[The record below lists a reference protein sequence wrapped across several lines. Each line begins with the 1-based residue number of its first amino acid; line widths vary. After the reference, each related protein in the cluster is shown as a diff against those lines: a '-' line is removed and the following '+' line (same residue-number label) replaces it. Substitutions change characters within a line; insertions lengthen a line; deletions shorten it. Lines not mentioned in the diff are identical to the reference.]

1 MRQRHLRHIGN
12 SGDPTVLRFCRLGL
26 FCRFVSL
33 GLFAKIQP
41 RRLPCRSRTISNN
54 IGANQNVLPK
64 RADREE
70 PMRRLTLLFI
80 VITAA
85 LVALPALAENY
96 PARPIRLYVAFP
108 PGGAA
113 DIVAR
118 LVAQPLSER
127 LGQPVVVENKPGSGG
142 NIVGELIA
150 RAAPDGYSLLIG
162 PDNLFTINPH
172 LFGKMSFDPMK
183 DIVPIAT
190 IQTNQLVLAINPKVP
205 AQSFKEFIALAGRT
219 DPPLFYASIGNGS
232 LHHIAMEMLKEE
244 AGIKLAHVP
253 YRGGGPAGI
262 AVLAG
267 DVAAMFGGGSV
278 FPMVKSGQL
287 RGLAVSSR
295 NRSAELPDLPS
306 ISDLYPNYEATI
318 WQGLFAPAGT
328 PPDIVDKLRRETGA
342 ILETKDFADKLA
354 KTGSG
359 EPYVTTLDEFKAR
372 MHRDFERYG
381 RIVKAAGVQVQ

>member
-1 MRQRHLRHIGN
+1 
-12 SGDPTVLRFCRLGL
+12 PV
-26 FCRFVSL
+26 
-33 GLFAKIQP
+33 
-41 RRLPCRSRTISNN
+41 
-54 IGANQNVLPK
+54 
-64 RADREE
+64 
-70 PMRRLTLLFI
+70 
-80 VITAA
+80 
-85 LVALPALAENY
+85 
-96 PARPIRLYVAFP
+96 RPIRLYLAFP

-118 LVAQPLSER
+118 LVAQPLSAR

-150 RAAPDGYSLLIG
+150 HAAPDGYSLLIG

-172 LFGKMSFDPMK
+172 LFSKMSFDPLK
-183 DIVPIAT
+183 DIVPVAT
-190 IQTNQLVLAINPKVP
+190 VQSNVLALAINPKVP
-205 AQSFKEFIALAGRT
+205 AKDFKEFIALAERT

-232 LHHIAMEMLKEE
+232 LHHLAMEMLKQE
-244 AGIKLAHVP
+244 AGIKLTHVP
-253 YRGGGPAGI
+253 YRGGGPAGV

-278 FPMVKSGQL
+278 FPMLKSGQL

-295 NRSAELPDLPS
+295 KRSAELPDLPS
-306 ISDLYPNYEATI
+306 ISEFYPDYEATI

-328 PPDIVDKLRRETGA
+328 PQDIIDKLRKEVGA

-359 EPYVTTLDEFKAR
+359 EPYITTLDEFKAR
-372 MHRDFERYG
+372 MQRDYERYG
-381 RIVKAAGVQVQ
+381 RIVKAAGVQVR

>member
-1 MRQRHLRHIGN
+1 
-12 SGDPTVLRFCRLGL
+12 
-26 FCRFVSL
+26 
-33 GLFAKIQP
+33 
-41 RRLPCRSRTISNN
+41 
-54 IGANQNVLPK
+54 
-64 RADREE
+64 
-70 PMRRLTLLFI
+70 MRRLARLFVVAAAGLL
-80 VITAA
+80 
-85 LVALPALAENY
+85 ALPAAAEDY
-96 PARPIRLYVAFP
+96 PTRPIRLYLAFP

-150 RAAPDGYSLLIG
+150 HAPPDGYSLLIG

-172 LFGKMSFDPMK
+172 LFSKMSFDPLK
-183 DIVPIAT
+183 DIVPVAT
-190 IQTNQLVLAINPKVP
+190 VQSNELVLAINPKVP
-205 AQSFKEFIALAGRT
+205 AKNFEEFIALAKRT

-232 LHHIAMEMLKEE
+232 LHHIAMEMLKQE
-244 AGIKLAHVP
+244 AGIKLTHVP

-267 DVAAMFGGGSV
+267 DVAGMFGGGSV
-278 FPMVKSGQL
+278 FPMVSSGQL
-287 RGLAVSSR
+287 RGLAVSGR
-295 NRSAELPDLPS
+295 KRSAQLPDLPS
-306 ISDLYPNYEATI
+306 ISEFYPGYEATI

-328 PPDIVDKLRRETGA
+328 PQDIIDRLRKEVGA

-359 EPYVTTLDEFKAR
+359 EPYITTLDEFKAR
-372 MHRDFERYG
+372 IHRDFERYG
-381 RIVKAAGVQVQ
+381 RIVKAAGVQVH

>member
-1 MRQRHLRHIGN
+1 MRQIWRMLKVWRM
-12 SGDPTVLRFCRLGL
+12 L
-26 FCRFVSL
+26 
-33 GLFAKIQP
+33 
-41 RRLPCRSRTISNN
+41 
-54 IGANQNVLPK
+54 
-64 RADREE
+64 
-70 PMRRLTLLFI
+70 I
-80 VITAA
+80 VVAA
-85 LVALPALAENY
+85 AFFALPADAETY
-96 PARPIRLYVAFP
+96 PTRPIRLYVAFP

-118 LVAQPLSER
+118 LLAQSLAPR

-150 RAAPDGYSLLIG
+150 RATPDGYSLLVG

-172 LFGKMSFDPMK
+172 LFGKMSFDPLK

-190 IQTNQLVLAINPKVP
+190 VQTNQLLLAVNPKVS
-205 AQSFKEFIALAGRT
+205 ASDFKAFIALAQRSE
-219 DPPLFYASIGNGS
+219 PPLFYASIGNGS

-244 AGIKLAHVP
+244 AGIKLTHVP

-262 AVLAG
+262 ALLAG
-267 DVAAMFGGGSV
+267 DVAAMFGGGSL
-278 FPMVKSGQL
+278 FPTASSGQV

-295 NRSAELPDLPS
+295 KRSTEFPDLPS
-306 ISDLYPNYEATI
+306 ISEFYPNYEATI

-328 PPDIVDKLRRETGA
+328 PPDIIDRLRRDTTA
-342 ILETKDFADKLA
+342 VLESADFAEKLA

-359 EPYVTTLDEFKAR
+359 EPYITTLDELDAR
-372 MHRDFERYG
+372 IRRDFERFG